1 MPPQQATSQG
11 HNQSQDVVDTAAS
24 ASAAQVVFVVDD
36 DPLVTSSVEAFLS
49 LTFDDLVIHTF
60 NNPEVA
66 LATLIE
72 TPPRLVISD
81 FLMPEMD
88 GIALLSAVRE
98 KHPET
103 TTILLTGYADKENA
117 IAAVNQAGIFK
128 YLEKPWRNED
138 LQLAVENGLE
148 RAQLL
153 EDLRTTVTQ
162 LQEAQE
168 ALTQYN
174 QQLEGIVEERTH
186 DVKQALAHLDAIV
199 RGSGDGIVTVTEQG
213 QVLSVN
219 PTMAEW
225 VAHVRANQLAEDETF
240 PHINGWLMPLAN
252 QPAKGDFWTTART
265 GEQDLLE
272 ARIGDRPVEVGLS
285 CLSSEPGQLV
295 ATTATDAQTPAWVLI
310 VRDLTRRKAE
320 ERLREDFVATLTHDL
335 RVPILAAI
343 QTLELMANGAVGPMN
358 DKQLELARMLVTNN
372 QDLLSLVNTL
382 LDIYKYESG
391 QKQLLRQP
399 VPMENVGQQVLNQL
413 QAMANSKQKNLKL
426 VAPAGLPS
434 VTGDKQELQRVVTNL
449 VGNAIQHTPAN
460 GSVTVRLETAPHPF
474 KPKENP
480 KGLAVSV
487 EDTGRGI
494 PPEDIPKLFMRFAQG
509 TRQVRSSGSGLG
521 LYLSRQIVARH
532 GGELTVTSTV
542 GQGSCFTVW
551 LPL

>member
-1 MPPQQATSQG
+1 MPPQQATPEG
-11 HNQSQDVVDTAAS
+11 HNTVAS
-24 ASAAQVVFVVDD
+24 SAHPRPTRQVVFVVDD

-49 LTFDDLVIHTF
+49 LTFDDVEIHTF
-60 NNPEVA
+60 NNPETV
-66 LATLIE
+66 LATLVE

-81 FLMPEMD
+81 FLMPQMD

-162 LQEAQE
+162 LQDAQD

-174 QQLEGIVEERTH
+174 QQLEGIVEERTQ
-186 DVKQALAHLDAIV
+186 DVQQALAHLDAIV
-199 RGSGDGIVTVTEQG
+199 RGSGDGIVTVTEHG

-225 VAHVRANQLAEDETF
+225 VSGAGEAF
-240 PHINGWLMPLAN
+240 PHINGWLTPVKHDAA
-252 QPAKGDFWTTART
+252 QADFWTIART
-265 GEQDLLE
+265 GEEDLIE
-272 ARIGDRPVEVGLS
+272 ARIGERPVEVGLS
-285 CLSSEPGQLV
+285 CL
-295 ATTATDAQTPAWVLI
+295 ANAAQVKANGTQVPESPAWVLI

-358 DKQLELARMLVTNN
+358 EKQLELARMLVTNN

-391 QKQLLRQP
+391 QKQLLRLP
-399 VPMENVGQQVLNQL
+399 VPMAAVCQQVLNQL
-413 QAMANSKQKNLKL
+413 QAMATSKEKSLTL
-426 VAPAGLPS
+426 LAPKELPP
-434 VTGDKQELQRVVTNL
+434 VTGDKQELQRVITNL

-460 GSVTVRLETAPHPF
+460 GSVTLRVDVAPHPF
-474 KPKENP
+474 NP
-480 KGLAVSV
+480 KTTPAGIAIAV

-494 PPEDIPKLFMRFAQG
+494 PPDDIPKLFMRFAQG

-532 GGELTVTSTV
+532 KGELTVTSTV

-551 LPL
+551 LPT